1 MFSCN
6 IVMSHQPDNF
16 NPHRDVT
23 QSESGDW
30 EVAAAAGIVIYL
42 AKKGRVER
50 ERDKTH
56 IFSGERTT
64 GRANGRR
71 KLEVGRCAGGE
82 AARFAE
88 LDVIR
93 RDRMGMPA
101 APLNSEGM
109 QCTSLRED
117 RLEKKSL
124 YVVS

>member
-6 IVMSHQPDNF
+6 IVMSQQPDNF

-23 QSESGDW
+23 QSESDDW
-30 EVAAAAGIVIYL
+30 EVAAAGIVIYL
-42 AKKGRVER
+42 DKKGRVER
-50 ERDKTH
+50 ERQDPY
-56 IFSGERTT
+56 FLRRADDG
-64 GRANGRR
+64 ANGRR
-71 KLEVGRCAGGE
+71 KLEVGSCAGGE

-93 RDRMGMPA
+93 RDRMGMPV